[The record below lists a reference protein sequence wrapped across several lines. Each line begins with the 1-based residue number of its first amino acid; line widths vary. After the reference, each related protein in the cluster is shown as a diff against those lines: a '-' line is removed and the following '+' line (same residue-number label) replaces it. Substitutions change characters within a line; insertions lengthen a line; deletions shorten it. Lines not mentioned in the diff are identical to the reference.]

1 MKFQVLEKDPKSLA
15 RRGKLETSHG
25 IIDTPAFMP
34 VGTAGSVKTLTPD
47 ELASLGA
54 QIILGNAYH
63 LYLRPGHNLI
73 RSMGG
78 LHGFISWDG
87 AILTDSGGFQ
97 VMSMGK
103 LSKVTEEG
111 VIFQSHLDGSTHF
124 LSPDLSIEIQEAL
137 GADLIMAFDECLPY
151 PSSYDHAAFSL
162 ERTTRWAQRCK
173 TVHHRVDQSLF
184 GIVQGGFF
192 PKLREQSAGE
202 ILDIGFD
209 GYAIG
214 GLSVGES
221 QEMMREMVNC
231 VVPFLPNDSP
241 RYLMGV
247 GKPEDLLEG
256 VRSGI
261 DLFDCVMPTRHART
275 GWLFTRHGHIVI
287 KQAKYEKDPRPIDE
301 ACDCYTCGRFSRA
314 YLRHLFMAHEILG
327 LRLNTLHNLNFYLQ
341 LMKKIR
347 EAISEGVFDDF
358 TQQFY
363 FLRKEA
369 DQWAG

>member
-1 MKFQVLEKDPKSLA
+1 
-15 RRGKLETSHG
+15 
-25 IIDTPAFMP
+25 
-34 VGTAGSVKTLTPD
+34 
-47 ELASLGA
+47 
-54 QIILGNAYH
+54 
-63 LYLRPGHNLI
+63 
-73 RSMGG
+73 
-78 LHGFISWDG
+78 
-87 AILTDSGGFQ
+87 
-97 VMSMGK
+97 
-103 LSKVTEEG
+103 
-111 VIFQSHLDGSTHF
+111 
-124 LSPDLSIEIQEAL
+124 
-137 GADLIMAFDECLPY
+137 
-151 PSSYDHAAFSL
+151 
-162 ERTTRWAQRCK
+162 
-173 TVHHRVDQSLF
+173 
-184 GIVQGGFF
+184 
-192 PKLREQSAGE
+192 
-202 ILDIGFD
+202 
-209 GYAIG
+209 
-214 GLSVGES
+214 
-221 QEMMREMVNC
+221 
-231 VVPFLPNDSP
+231 
-241 RYLMGV
+241 MGV